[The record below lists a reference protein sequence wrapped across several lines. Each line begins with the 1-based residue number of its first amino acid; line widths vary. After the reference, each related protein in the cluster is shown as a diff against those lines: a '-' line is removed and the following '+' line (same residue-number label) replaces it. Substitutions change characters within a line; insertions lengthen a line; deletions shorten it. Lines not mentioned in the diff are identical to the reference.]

1 MSFHLVDEP
10 ENVPLDISED
20 ENIDPALNPSSSP
33 TEMFF
38 SQGFED
44 EEEQFGF
51 VSEESPLATLP
62 MIPAAPSVAPAAT
75 PSTIPCEE
83 ASPSS

>member
-44 EEEQFGF
+44 EEE
-51 VSEESPLATLP
+51 
-62 MIPAAPSVAPAAT
+62 
-75 PSTIPCEE
+75 
-83 ASPSS
+83 